1 MIEVVDKQLCCGCS
15 ACVQY
20 CPKHCISLQ
29 EDKEG
34 FLYPL
39 VEKDN
44 CIDCHLCEKVCPFL
58 NEAKDKKP
66 IATLA
71 AYNKSEQER
80 QISSPGGIFIL
91 LAQETIN
98 KGGVVF
104 GAVFDEYWKVK
115 HAYAESLEE
124 VYPMLQSKYVQS
136 DVGTTYQEVERF
148 LKSGRHV
155 LYCGT
160 PCQISG
166 LNHFLKKRYAKLTLV
181 DFLCHGVPSPGV
193 WRKYVTKELS
203 KAARSAVV
211 GKNTVLSLSLNP
223 IPTLGGIEFRNK
235 TQRGWKKYSFV
246 VRSSSALKADKNS
259 VLLSDNHKVNPYMKG
274 FLSDIYLRPSCYQC
288 KCKNG
293 RSGSDLTLGDFWC
306 VERLDDKI
314 DDDKGL
320 SLLLINNE
328 YFTLPKGLYTKEFQY
343 DEIKVLNGGFKE
355 SHVCNT
361 TVRNLFFLF
370 YTYFNLSTSLK
381 YSFFIGKLIHK
392 IRKLG
397 KIGILIIK
405 IIKKEK

>member
-1 MIEVVDKQLCCGCS
+1 MIEVVDKKSCCGCA
-15 ACVQY
+15 ACVQS
-20 CPKHCISLQ
+20 CPKSCISLQ

-39 VEKDN
+39 VDKEN

-58 NEAKDKKP
+58 NVAENKKP
-66 IATLA
+66 IVTLA
-71 AYNKSEQER
+71 AYNKNEQER
-80 QISSPGGIFIL
+80 QISSSGGVFIL
-91 LAQETIN
+91 LAKETIR

-104 GAVFDEYWKVK
+104 GAVFDENWKVK
-115 HAYAESLEE
+115 HTCAETMEG

-136 DVGTTYQEVERF
+136 DVGMTYQEAEHF

-166 LNHFLKKRYAKLTLV
+166 LNRFLKRKYANLTLV

-193 WRKYVTKELS
+193 WRKYVINELS

-223 IPTLGGIEFRNK
+223 VPTFGGIEFRDK
-235 TQRGWKKYSFV
+235 TQRGWKKFSFV
-246 VRSSSALKADKNS
+246 VRKKSAVQADKNS
-259 VLLSDNHKVNPYMKG
+259 VLLSYSHNENPYMKG

-320 SLLLINNE
+320 SLLLLNNAD
-328 YFTLPKGLYTKEFQY
+328 FIFPAGLYTKEFQY
-343 DEIKVLNGGFKE
+343 DDVKVLNGGFKE
-355 SHVCNT
+355 NHDCNT
-361 TVRNLFFLF
+361 TVRRLFFAL
-370 YTYFNLSTSLK
+370 YAYFNLNKSLK
-381 YSFFIGKLIHK
+381 YSFFMGSMIHK
-392 IRKLG
+392 IQKLW
-397 KIGILIIK
+397 K
-405 IIKKEK
+405 